1 MAPDTILA
9 QSPHD
14 PAPSKVNRRIR
25 LLRSVRT
32 RLALWHTG
40 TLALVLAVFTL
51 FTWAFLQRLTHDRV
65 DASLAEAARSF
76 HQAMITESRT
86 HKFADE
92 AAQEAAR
99 EFRFSGRR
107 VLVYGSHHSLLAVSD
122 SASDDLTRAIS
133 AIDRADDS
141 PIHPLFASLT
151 PGRSEYATI
160 RDGNNLI
167 RSYATSVHV
176 ADQDFTIV
184 ALQVGQIERVVL
196 GNFLQ
201 SILIAIPLALVL
213 SGVGGYILARRSFA
227 PVIDM
232 GRRASSIDSESLDTR
247 LAIRNTD
254 DEMDELAS
262 HFNDMLSRLEQSFIQ
277 QKQFMADASHE
288 LRTPI
293 ASLRAE
299 ASVTLSKPRSVEEY
313 RESLTHIRNEARRLS
328 SIVDDLFTLARLD
341 ANDGLIHTE
350 NVSLD
355 EIVSASVSRLEML
368 AEDRGMTI
376 HFSPTGE
383 TRCNGDPVLIDR
395 VMTNLL
401 DNAIK
406 YGREGGSV
414 SVGIDSR
421 NGSHVITV
429 GDDGTGIPADAQQ
442 WIFNRFYRADG
453 ARTRTEAGGA
463 GLGLSIAWQI
473 ARAHGGNLELTSSG
487 PQGSTFTLIL
497 PKAG

>member
-1 MAPDTILA
+1 
-9 QSPHD
+9 
-14 PAPSKVNRRIR
+14 
-25 LLRSVRT
+25 
-32 RLALWHTG
+32 
-40 TLALVLAVFTL
+40 
-51 FTWAFLQRLTHDRV
+51 
-65 DASLAEAARSF
+65 
-76 HQAMITESRT
+76 MITESRT

-107 VLVYGSHHSLLAVSD
+107 VLVYGAHHSLLAVSD

-133 AIDRADDS
+133 AFDRADDS

-151 PGRSEYATI
+151 PGRSAYATI
-160 RDGNNLI
+160 RDRDNLI

-196 GNFLQ
+196 SNFLQ
-201 SILIAIPLALVL
+201 SILVAIPFALALAGL
-213 SGVGGYILARRSFA
+213 GGYVLARRSFE
-227 PVIDM
+227 PVIEM

-262 HFNDMLSRLEQSFIQ
+262 HFNDMLGRLEQSFVQ

-299 ASVTLSKPRSVEEY
+299 ASVTLSKPRDTEEY
-313 RESLTHIRNEARRLS
+313 KESLTHIRNEARRLS

-341 ANDGLIHTE
+341 ASEGLIHKE
-350 NVSLD
+350 SVCLE
-355 EIVSASVSRLEML
+355 EIVSSSVSRLSML
-368 AEDRGMTI
+368 AEDRGMKI
-376 HFSPTGE
+376 HFSPVVE
-383 TRCNGDPVLIDR
+383 AHCDGDPVLIDR

-406 YGREGGSV
+406 YGKEDGTV
-414 SVGIDSR
+414 SVAIDSH

-429 GDDGTGIPADAQQ
+429 TDDGSGIPDDARE
-442 WIFNRFYRADG
+442 WIFNRFYRGDA
-453 ARTRTEAGGA
+453 ARTRTDASGA
-463 GLGLSIAWQI
+463 GLGLSIAWEI
-473 ARAHGGNLELTSSG
+473 ARAHGGNLELASSG
-487 PQGSTFTLIL
+487 VSGSTFTLTL
-497 PKAG
+497 PAANSD

>member
-1 MAPDTILA
+1 
-9 QSPHD
+9 
-14 PAPSKVNRRIR
+14 
-25 LLRSVRT
+25 
-32 RLALWHTG
+32 
-40 TLALVLAVFTL
+40 
-51 FTWAFLQRLTHDRV
+51 
-65 DASLAEAARSF
+65 
-76 HQAMITESRT
+76 MITESRT

-107 VLVYGSHHSLLAVSD
+107 VLVYGAHHSLLAVSD
-122 SASDDLTRAIS
+122 SASSDLTRAIS

-151 PGRSEYATI
+151 PGSSAYATI
-160 RDGNNLI
+160 RDGENLI

-184 ALQVGQIERVVL
+184 ALQVGQIEHIVL

-201 SILIAIPLALVL
+201 SILVAIPFALVL
-213 SGVGGYILARRSFA
+213 AGLGGYVLARRSFE
-227 PVIDM
+227 PVIEM

-262 HFNDMLSRLEQSFIQ
+262 HFNDMLGRLQHSFVQ
-277 QKQFMADASHE
+277 QRQFMADASHE

-299 ASVTLSKPRSVEEY
+299 ASVTLSKPRDTEQY
-313 RESLTHIRNEARRLS
+313 KESLTHIRNEARRLS

-341 ANDGLIHTE
+341 ANDGVIHRQSICLE
-350 NVSLD
+350 EVVES
-355 EIVSASVSRLEML
+355 SVSRLRML

-376 HFSPTGE
+376 HFSPLVE
-383 TRCNGDPVLIDR
+383 AHCNGDPVLVDR
-395 VMTNLL
+395 VITNLL

-406 YGREGGSV
+406 
-414 SVGIDSR
+414 
-421 NGSHVITV
+421 
-429 GDDGTGIPADAQQ
+429 
-442 WIFNRFYRADG
+442 
-453 ARTRTEAGGA
+453 
-463 GLGLSIAWQI
+463 
-473 ARAHGGNLELTSSG
+473 
-487 PQGSTFTLIL
+487 
-497 PKAG
+497 